1 MFALLFQ
8 RLYLPWY
15 WDLENHPMQHYGYLL
30 GLLASASLAIGGAVN
45 SISQGQAQKSIPTL
59 P

>member
-15 WDLENHPMQHYGYLL
+15 WDLENHPMQEYGYLL
-30 GLLASASLAIGGAVN
+30 GLLASASLAIGGAVILYRRDKHKQL
-45 SISQGQAQKSIPTL
+45 SRH
-59 P
+59 